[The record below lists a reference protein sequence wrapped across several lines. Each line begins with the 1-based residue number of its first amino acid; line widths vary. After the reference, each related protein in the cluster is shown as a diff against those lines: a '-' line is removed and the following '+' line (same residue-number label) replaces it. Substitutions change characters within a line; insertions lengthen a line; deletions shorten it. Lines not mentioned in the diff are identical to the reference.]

1 MKRKLITG
9 ALLLFLACGGSDEV
23 EDTLRVVKVTE
34 VSPAPI
40 TSEVYRSAR
49 LEGAED
55 AIIVPAVGGRISSV
69 LVSEGDSVSVGDP
82 LVHLVTDR
90 QVSAGTSAA
99 VAGINAARANADNA
113 AQTLERMQV
122 LYEAGAVSEYQLDGV
137 QAASA
142 AASAQLLAAQA
153 QYSQAM
159 SMAENSY
166 VNSPFNGVV
175 GRVWARE
182 GNMAGGGPLLSIS
195 NASTIR
201 ASVLLPEKY
210 LGQVQVGQPAVVELA
225 STRQNYPGVVS
236 AASASVDPV
245 SGMIAV
251 TVEFNNAS
259 GELYPGQSGRV
270 AIGVAVSDNAL
281 SVPEIA
287 LRRSTVDSQLEY
299 SVAVE
304 SAGTVSIVPVET
316 GIRSGGMVEIV
327 SGLSTGDRVLV
338 AGQHL
343 VAEGER
349 VEVQE

>member
-1 MKRKLITG
+1 MKRKMIAA
-9 ALLLFLACGGSDEV
+9 ALLLFLGCGGSEQA
-23 EDTLRVVKVTE
+23 EESLRVVRVME
-34 VSPAPI
+34 VSPSPI
-40 TSEVYRSAR
+40 TDEVYRSAR

-69 LVSEGDSVSVGDP
+69 LVSEGDSVKVGDP
-82 LVHLVTDR
+82 LVYLVTDR

-137 QAASA
+137 QAAAA
-142 AASAQLLAAQA
+142 AASAQLVAAQA

-159 SMAENSY
+159 SMAENSF
-166 VNSPFNGVV
+166 VNSPFDGVV

-210 LGQVQVGQPAVVELA
+210 LGEVQVGQPAVVELA
-225 STRQNYPGVVS
+225 SNRQNYPGLVS

-251 TVEFNNAS
+251 TVEFNNSS
-259 GELYPGQSGRV
+259 GELFPGQSGRV
-270 AIGVAVSDNAL
+270 AIGVSVIDNAL

-287 LRRSTVDSQLEY
+287 LRRATADAVMEY
-299 SVAVE
+299 AVAVE
-304 SAGTVSIVPVET
+304 SEGIVSIVPVET
-316 GIRSGGMVEIV
+316 GIHNGGMVEIV
-327 SGLSTGDRVLV
+327 SGLSSGDHVIV

-343 VAEGER
+343 VADGER
-349 VEVQE
+349 VEVQQ